1 MLLEEEKAL
10 VNGKT
15 CKPSLKLKGGET
27 ITMLGDPAPPPLRAM
42 AEDIP
47 LDIIYEDDDL
57 AVINKPAGMMVHAGA
72 GATDDDRN
80 RGTLVNALLHRFA
93 QLSEVGGETR
103 PGIVHRLDKET
114 SGLIL
119 VARNDV
125 AHRNLAKQFSGREVK
140 KRYIAL
146 VHGWPERPRGTI
158 TAEISRDAIR
168 RIRMTTRGSGG
179 RTAVT
184 HYEVRERI
192 ESPYG
197 KFALVDV
204 RIETGRTHQ
213 IRVHMASI
221 GHPVVGDTLYGAA
234 GVLRSSGAPRKGSQK
249 RNAAERETT
258 DAVPD
263 CAAGRASPQPQLP
276 PRRRGRVNAPAY
288 RPAAVVYCAASRGT
302 HQLPGEAAPP
312 IADIMKFPMRIRGI
326 VLLLAVF
333 SFASFAQDAGQQPLP
348 SAPSATKYPP
358 KPATTPASASSGANS
373 SASANRACAFQRCF
387 AKCRAAIA
395 IVHSGRDSSPA
406 ALEPGNPGHRRS
418 GRHR

>member
-1 MLLEEEKAL
+1 MPDSVFPIAITVPAEAAGQRLDQFLAAQLPDTSRARVQMLLEEAKAL
-10 VNGKT
+10 VNGAQS
-15 CKPSLKLKGGET
+15 KPSLKLRGGET
-27 ITMLGDPAPPPLRAM
+27 IAILGDPTPPPLRAI

-80 RGTLVNALLHRFA
+80 RGTLVNALLYHYQ
-93 QLSEVGGETR
+93 QLSQVGGETR

-125 AHRNLAKQFSGREVK
+125 AHRNLSKQFSGREVK

-158 TAEISRDAIR
+158 SAEISRDAIR

-192 ESPYG
+192 DSPYG
-197 KFALVDV
+197 KFALLDV

-213 IRVHMASI
+213 IRVHMASV

-234 GVLRSSGAPRKGSQK
+234 GVLRSSAATRKPSRK
-249 RNAAERETT
+249 RSVAEREDSTS
-258 DAVPD
+258 DA
-263 CAAGRASPQPQLP
+263 QPGAL
-276 PRRRGRVNAPAY
+276 RLNRNFLHA
-288 RPAAVVYCAASRGT
+288 AAVELSHPRT
-302 HQLPGEAAPP
+302 GEP
-312 IADIMKFPMRIRGI
+312 
-326 VLLLAVF
+326 L
-333 SFASFAQDAGQQPLP
+333 SFEAPLP
-348 SAPSATKYPP
+348 KALI
-358 KPATTPASASSGANS
+358 
-373 SASANRACAFQRCF
+373 AFLN
-387 AKCRAAIA
+387 K
-395 IVHSGRDSSPA
+395 
-406 ALEPGNPGHRRS
+406 LRS
-418 GRHR
+418 V